1 MVLLKALEER
11 SFFRY
16 SLLGHM
22 LIWPL
27 IYVIFDF
34 KSAAPL
40 QAANKR
46 VNGCESPT
54 ANLQ

>member
-46 VNGCESPT
+46 MNGCESPT